1 MMKKFST
8 QKLMEAAT
16 RCFLIIATAVAML
29 VVTVNVG
36 KVTVT
41 QLRLAG
47 IYSDIVSSENAR
59 EQYQKE
65 SHMYDFS
72 GTRAY
77 YQGLADEADAEIV
90 RLEEKRSEIKH
101 SSDPIVAWAAKNGF
115 EHSVFWPFL
124 GISLLTLGVFVIWYK
139 KLEKITN
146 LEVVIFSS
154 VMIVIFSFISNTLY
168 ILGKFLY
175 LIAKSYENQKRKCR
189 PKSKSQ
195 KIVPFDDRR
204 RLG

>member
-1 MMKKFST
+1 MKKFST

-16 RCFLIIATAVAML
+16 RCFLIIATFVAML

-36 KVTVT
+36 KITVT

-65 SHMYDFS
+65 AYMYDFS

-124 GISLLTLGVFVIWYK
+124 GISLLTLGLFVIWYK
-139 KLEKITN
+139 KLEKFTN
-146 LEVVIFSS
+146 FEVVIFSS

>member
-1 MMKKFST
+1 MKKFST

-124 GISLLTLGVFVIWYK
+124 GISLLTLGLFVIWYK

>member
-1 MMKKFST
+1 MKKFST
-8 QKLMEAAT
+8 HKALEAAT
-16 RCFLIIATAVAML
+16 RGFLIIATTVAML
-29 VVTVNVG
+29 VAAVNIG

-101 SSDPIVAWAAKNGF
+101 SSDPIVAWAAKDGF

-124 GISLLTLGVFVIWYK
+124 GMSLLTLGLFVIWYK

-154 VMIVIFSFISNTLY
+154 VMIVIFSFISNTFY
-168 ILGKFLY
+168 ILGRFFY

-195 KIVPFDDRR
+195 KIVPFNDKR

>member
-1 MMKKFST
+1 MKKFST
-8 QKLMEAAT
+8 HKALEAAT
-16 RCFLIIATAVAML
+16 RGFLIIATTVAML
-29 VVTVNVG
+29 VAAVNIG

-77 YQGLADEADAEIV
+77 YQGLADEADAKIV

-101 SSDPIVAWAAKNGF
+101 SSDPIVAWAAKDGF

-124 GISLLTLGVFVIWYK
+124 GMSLLTLGLFVIWYK

-168 ILGKFLY
+168 ILGRFFY

-195 KIVPFDDRR
+195 KIVPFNDKR

>member
-1 MMKKFST
+1 MKKFST
-8 QKLMEAAT
+8 HKALEAAT

-101 SSDPIVAWAAKNGF
+101 SSDPIVAWAAKDGF

-124 GISLLTLGVFVIWYK
+124 GISLLTLGLFVIWYK

-146 LEVVIFSS
+146 FEVVIFSS
-154 VMIVIFSFISNTLY
+154 VMIVIFSFISNTFY
-168 ILGKFLY
+168 ILGKFFY
-175 LIAKSYENQKRKCR
+175 LIAKSYENQKRNCR

-195 KIVPFDDRR
+195 KIVPFDDKR

>member
-1 MMKKFST
+1 MKKFST

-124 GISLLTLGVFVIWYK
+124 GISLLTLGLFVIWYK
-139 KLEKITN
+139 KLEKFTN
-146 LEVVIFSS
+146 FEVVIFSS

-175 LIAKSYENQKRKCR
+175 LIAKSYEKKKRKCR

>member
-1 MMKKFST
+1 MKKFST
-8 QKLMEAAT
+8 HKALEAAT
-16 RCFLIIATAVAML
+16 RGFLIIATTVAML
-29 VVTVNVG
+29 VAAVNIG

-77 YQGLADEADAEIV
+77 YQGLADEADAKIV

-101 SSDPIVAWAAKNGF
+101 SSDPIVAWAAKDGF

-124 GISLLTLGVFVIWYK
+124 GMSLLTLGLFVIWYK

-154 VMIVIFSFISNTLY
+154 VMIVIFSFISNTFY
-168 ILGKFLY
+168 ILGRFFY

-195 KIVPFDDRR
+195 KIVPFNDKR

>member
-1 MMKKFST
+1 MKKFST

-16 RCFLIIATAVAML
+16 RCFLIIATFVAML

-36 KVTVT
+36 KITVT

-65 SHMYDFS
+65 AYMYDFS

-90 RLEEKRSEIKH
+90 RLEEKRNEIKH

-124 GISLLTLGVFVIWYK
+124 GISLLTLGLFVIWYK

-154 VMIVIFSFISNTLY
+154 VMIVIFSFISNTFY
-168 ILGKFLY
+168 ILGRFFY
-175 LIAKSYENQKRKCR
+175 LIAKSYKTQKSKCR
-189 PKSKSQ
+189 SKSSKSK
-195 KIVPFDDRR
+195 KIIPFNDKR

>member
-1 MMKKFST
+1 MKKFST
-8 QKLMEAAT
+8 HKALEAAT

-90 RLEEKRSEIKH
+90 RLEEKRNEIKH
-101 SSDPIVAWAAKNGF
+101 SSDPIVAWAAKDGF

-124 GISLLTLGVFVIWYK
+124 GISLLTLGLFVIWYK

-146 LEVVIFSS
+146 FEVVIFSS
-154 VMIVIFSFISNTLY
+154 VMIVIFSFISNTFY
-168 ILGKFLY
+168 ILGRFFY
-175 LIAKSYENQKRKCR
+175 LIAKSYKAQKNKCR

-195 KIVPFDDRR
+195 KIVPFNGKR

>member
-1 MMKKFST
+1 MKKFST
-8 QKLMEAAT
+8 HKALEAAT

-90 RLEEKRSEIKH
+90 RLEEKRNEIKH

-124 GISLLTLGVFVIWYK
+124 GISLLTLGLFVIWYK

-146 LEVVIFSS
+146 FEVVIFSS
-154 VMIVIFSFISNTLY
+154 VMIVIFSFISNTFY
-168 ILGKFLY
+168 ILGRFFY
-175 LIAKSYENQKRKCR
+175 LIAKSYKAKKNKCR
-189 PKSKSQ
+189 PKSKNQ
-195 KIVPFDDRR
+195 KIVPFNDKR

>member
-1 MMKKFST
+1 MKKFST

-124 GISLLTLGVFVIWYK
+124 GISLLTLGLFVIWYK
-139 KLEKITN
+139 KLEKFTN
-146 LEVVIFSS
+146 FEVVIFSS

>member
-124 GISLLTLGVFVIWYK
+124 GISLLTLGLFVIWYK

>member
-1 MMKKFST
+1 MKKFST
-8 QKLMEAAT
+8 HKALEAAT
-16 RCFLIIATAVAML
+16 RGFLIIATTVAML
-29 VVTVNVG
+29 VAAVNIG

-124 GISLLTLGVFVIWYK
+124 GISLLTLGLFVIWYK
-139 KLEKITN
+139 KLEKFTN
-146 LEVVIFSS
+146 FEVVIFSS
-154 VMIVIFSFISNTLY
+154 VMIVIFSFISNTFY
-168 ILGKFLY
+168 ILGRFFY
-175 LIAKSYENQKRKCR
+175 LIAKSYKTQKNKCR
-189 PKSKSQ
+189 PKSKNQ
-195 KIVPFDDRR
+195 KIVPFNDKR